1 MRLLEEPGVFFLRHA
16 THAEVSG
23 SLVNLQPSGVRIPEH
38 ALQVRDFL
46 CKCRVRARVK
56 QGVQS
61 FLDEFKV
68 GLAQFM
74 HIHDNTSVRILGA
87 KSVGP
92 PEGLRHQMETFMNLK
107 LIVAILA
114 IAFVS
119 VCAQA
124 QQPSGAKVKADVQN
138 VVKIISGDKAKTQ
151 TYCQIDE
158 LSDQV
163 TQAAQKK
170 DNKKVE
176 ELSRQIDELE
186 GRLGPEYLALA
197 KELEEVDPNSQ
208 DGQEISSAIDALD
221 QLCVR

>member
-1 MRLLEEPGVFFLRHA
+1 MIVDPLPAGHE
-16 THAEVSG
+16 
-23 SLVNLQPSGVRIPEH
+23 
-38 ALQVRDFL
+38 
-46 CKCRVRARVK
+46 
-56 QGVQS
+56 
-61 FLDEFKV
+61 
-68 GLAQFM
+68 
-74 HIHDNTSVRILGA
+74 
-87 KSVGP
+87 
-92 PEGLRHQMETFMNLK
+92 ETFMNLK

-114 IAFVS
+114 IAVVS

-221 QLCVR
+221 RLCAH

>member
-1 MRLLEEPGVFFLRHA
+1 
-16 THAEVSG
+16 
-23 SLVNLQPSGVRIPEH
+23 
-38 ALQVRDFL
+38 
-46 CKCRVRARVK
+46 
-56 QGVQS
+56 
-61 FLDEFKV
+61 
-68 GLAQFM
+68 
-74 HIHDNTSVRILGA
+74 
-87 KSVGP
+87 
-92 PEGLRHQMETFMNLK
+92 MNLK

-124 QQPSGAKVKADVQN
+124 QQPSGAKVKTDVQN

-170 DNKKVE
+170 DDKKVE
-176 ELSRQIDELE
+176 ELSRKIDELE

-208 DGQEISSAIDALD
+208 DGQQISSAIDALD
-221 QLCVR
+221 RLCAH

>member
-1 MRLLEEPGVFFLRHA
+1 
-16 THAEVSG
+16 
-23 SLVNLQPSGVRIPEH
+23 
-38 ALQVRDFL
+38 
-46 CKCRVRARVK
+46 
-56 QGVQS
+56 
-61 FLDEFKV
+61 
-68 GLAQFM
+68 
-74 HIHDNTSVRILGA
+74 
-87 KSVGP
+87 
-92 PEGLRHQMETFMNLK
+92 MNLK

-114 IAFVS
+114 IAVVS

-124 QQPSGAKVKADVQN
+124 QQPSGPKLKADAQN

-176 ELSRQIDELE
+176 ELSRKMEELE
-186 GRLGPEYLALA
+186 GRLGPEYVALA
-197 KELEEVDPNSQ
+197 KELEDVDPDSQ

-221 QLCVR
+221 QLCAH

>member
-1 MRLLEEPGVFFLRHA
+1 
-16 THAEVSG
+16 
-23 SLVNLQPSGVRIPEH
+23 
-38 ALQVRDFL
+38 
-46 CKCRVRARVK
+46 
-56 QGVQS
+56 
-61 FLDEFKV
+61 
-68 GLAQFM
+68 
-74 HIHDNTSVRILGA
+74 
-87 KSVGP
+87 
-92 PEGLRHQMETFMNLK
+92 MNVK

-124 QQPSGAKVKADVQN
+124 QQPSGAKVKTDVQN

-170 DNKKVE
+170 DDKKVE
-176 ELSRQIDELE
+176 ELSRKIDELE
-186 GRLGPEYLALA
+186 GTLGPEYVALV
-197 KELEEVDPNSQ
+197 KELEEVDPNSL

-221 QLCVR
+221 RLCAH

>member
-1 MRLLEEPGVFFLRHA
+1 
-16 THAEVSG
+16 
-23 SLVNLQPSGVRIPEH
+23 
-38 ALQVRDFL
+38 
-46 CKCRVRARVK
+46 
-56 QGVQS
+56 
-61 FLDEFKV
+61 
-68 GLAQFM
+68 
-74 HIHDNTSVRILGA
+74 
-87 KSVGP
+87 
-92 PEGLRHQMETFMNLK
+92 MNVK

-124 QQPSGAKVKADVQN
+124 QQPSGAKVKVDLQN

-170 DNKKVE
+170 DDKKVE
-176 ELSRQIDELE
+176 ELSRKIDDLE

-221 QLCVR
+221 RLCAH

>member
-1 MRLLEEPGVFFLRHA
+1 
-16 THAEVSG
+16 
-23 SLVNLQPSGVRIPEH
+23 
-38 ALQVRDFL
+38 
-46 CKCRVRARVK
+46 
-56 QGVQS
+56 
-61 FLDEFKV
+61 
-68 GLAQFM
+68 
-74 HIHDNTSVRILGA
+74 
-87 KSVGP
+87 
-92 PEGLRHQMETFMNLK
+92 MNLK

-124 QQPSGAKVKADVQN
+124 QQPSGAKVKTDVQN

-158 LSDQV
+158 LSDQL

-170 DNKKVE
+170 DDKKVE
-176 ELSRQIDELE
+176 ELSRKIDELE

-221 QLCVR
+221 RLCAH

>member
-1 MRLLEEPGVFFLRHA
+1 
-16 THAEVSG
+16 
-23 SLVNLQPSGVRIPEH
+23 
-38 ALQVRDFL
+38 
-46 CKCRVRARVK
+46 
-56 QGVQS
+56 
-61 FLDEFKV
+61 
-68 GLAQFM
+68 
-74 HIHDNTSVRILGA
+74 
-87 KSVGP
+87 
-92 PEGLRHQMETFMNLK
+92 MNLK

-114 IAFVS
+114 IAGVS

-124 QQPSGAKVKADVQN
+124 QQPSVAKVKADVQN
-138 VVKIISGDKAKTQ
+138 VVKIISGDKAQ

-170 DNKKVE
+170 DNKNVE
-176 ELSRQIDELE
+176 ELSRKIDELE

-221 QLCVR
+221 RLCAH

>member
-1 MRLLEEPGVFFLRHA
+1 LLLLCQA
-16 THAEVSG
+16 G
-23 SLVNLQPSGVRIPEH
+23 SE
-38 ALQVRDFL
+38 
-46 CKCRVRARVK
+46 
-56 QGVQS
+56 
-61 FLDEFKV
+61 
-68 GLAQFM
+68 
-74 HIHDNTSVRILGA
+74 
-87 KSVGP
+87 
-92 PEGLRHQMETFMNLK
+92 ETFMNLK

-114 IAFVS
+114 IAVVS

-124 QQPSGAKVKADVQN
+124 QQPSGAKLKADAQN

-176 ELSRQIDELE
+176 ELSRKMEELE
-186 GRLGPEYLALA
+186 GRLGPEYVALA
-197 KELEEVDPNSQ
+197 KELEDVDPDSQ

-221 QLCVR
+221 RLCAH

>member
-1 MRLLEEPGVFFLRHA
+1 LLLLCQA
-16 THAEVSG
+16 G
-23 SLVNLQPSGVRIPEH
+23 SE
-38 ALQVRDFL
+38 
-46 CKCRVRARVK
+46 
-56 QGVQS
+56 
-61 FLDEFKV
+61 
-68 GLAQFM
+68 
-74 HIHDNTSVRILGA
+74 
-87 KSVGP
+87 
-92 PEGLRHQMETFMNLK
+92 ETFMNVK

-124 QQPSGAKVKADVQN
+124 QQPSGAKVKVDVQN

-170 DNKKVE
+170 DDKKVE
-176 ELSRQIDELE
+176 ELSRKIDDLE

-221 QLCVR
+221 RLCAH